1 MTNTALTTHSL
12 IVKFGMEARRKLV
25 YEEGGRMENSADTA
39 LLLSAAQKR
48 MRENEELVAR
58 LEGKL
63 AGFEIEAR
71 RANERWGSV
80 VKENKLLAAR

>member
-48 MRENEELVAR
+48 MRENGAT
-58 LEGKL
+58 
-63 AGFEIEAR
+63 
-71 RANERWGSV
+71 
-80 VKENKLLAAR
+80 